1 MNSLYNCF
9 IVNPVAGGGR
19 DKEKLIEKIRI
30 ACEKHGDE
38 YEIHLTSGIT
48 DAENFVRRECEKNPE
63 RKTRFYACGGDGTL
77 NEVVNGAVGFEN
89 AEIAAVPA
97 GTGNDFIKSFSDHD
111 TFMNIEAQLCGTTE
125 KFDLIKFNGK
135 YCLNVLNIGF
145 DCSVVEKMRNIRSK
159 INVPNG
165 IAYPLGVI
173 SAFFG
178 RFGHD
183 YSIKFDDEPELE
195 KTFLLCAFGNA
206 RIYGG
211 GFCAAPLAKLND
223 GLIDACIV
231 EKISRPKFISL
242 LKDYKKGT
250 HILREDPLDFITYKK
265 CKHIRFEAQQD
276 VGVCFDGE
284 IVRLKSIDIEAVPEA
299 ITFAVPRGSECLI
312 LN

>member
-1 MNSLYNCF
+1 M
-9 IVNPVAGGGR
+9 R
-19 DKEKLIEKIRI
+19 
-30 ACEKHGDE
+30 
-38 YEIHLTSGIT
+38 
-48 DAENFVRRECEKNPE
+48 KNPE

-242 LKDYKKGT
+242 IKDYKKGT